1 MIFKAILSVNDLIHN
16 VLREIFVLNKPRKDF
31 FIEIM
36 LLFLSIKGRL
46 NFMQFGRYG
55 KFSEQRYRQQFEKP
69 YDFMNFNANIVKTHG
84 SKHIVIGIDP
94 SYISKSGQC
103 TYGFGNYWS
112 GVAGKAKPGLEI
124 SGIAAID
131 IDNNTAL
138 HLEAVQTPG
147 KAELKELGF
156 NLLSWYANC
165 LTERSEI
172 LKGISK
178 CVVADAYFS
187 KKPFADQIIQ
197 AGMNLV
203 SRLRK
208 DSDLKY
214 LYSGKPTG
222 KPGRPKK
229 FAEKIKLKD
238 IDKKYFKQVYND
250 DHKTVYTAI
259 VYSNALKRNIKLVY
273 EQIHKGKAES
283 YLLFFSTQLDADA
296 MEILKIYKTRFQIEF
311 LYRDAKQ
318 FTGLNDC
325 QARSEN
331 KLHFHF
337 NASLTAVNLAKVE
350 YHLSVPKD
358 ERGAFSMADIKTMHH
373 NELLLKRFI
382 KVFAVPA
389 YKLINNDNV
398 KELINFGRIAS

>member
-1 MIFKAILSVNDLIHN
+1 MIFKTNEVSALIN
-16 VLREIFVLNKPRKDF
+16 SMLIGFELNKSRYNF
-31 FIEIM
+31 FVEII
-36 LLFLSIKGRL
+36 LLFLSIKDKM
-46 NFMQFGRYG
+46 NFSQFGRYG
-55 KFSEQRYRQQFEKP
+55 APCEQRYRQQFAKP
-69 YDFMNFNANIVKTHG
+69 YNFMNFNAKIVKTHA
-84 SKHIVIGIDP
+84 SNHIVIGFDP
-94 SYISKSGQC
+94 SYISKSGKC

-147 KAELKELGF
+147 KEELKELGF
-156 NLLSWYANC
+156 KQLSWYANC

-197 AGMNLV
+197 AGMNLI

-214 LYSGKPTG
+214 LYKGKPTG
-222 KPGRPKK
+222 KRGRPTK
-229 FAEKIKLKD
+229 FAGKIKLKD
-238 IDKKYFKQVYND
+238 IDKKYFEQIYND
-250 DHKTVYTAI
+250 DDKTVYTAI
-259 VYSNALKRNIKLVY
+259 VYSKALKRNIKLIY
-273 EQIHKGKAES
+273 EQIHNDQSES

-296 MEILKIYKTRFQIEF
+296 MEILKIYKTRFQSVCNIEF
-311 LYRDAKQ
+311 LYRDGKQ
-318 FTGLNDC
+318 FTGLNHC
-325 QARSEN
+325 QARSKN

-337 NASLTAVNLAKVE
+337 NASLTAVNLAKAE

-358 ERGAFSMADIKTMHH
+358 QRGTFSMADIKTMHH

-382 KVFAVPA
+382 KVYAVPA
-389 YKLINNDNV
+389 YKLINKN
-398 KELINFGRIAS
+398 IG

>member
-1 MIFKAILSVNDLIHN
+1 M
-16 VLREIFVLNKPRKDF
+16 
-31 FIEIM
+31 
-36 LLFLSIKGRL
+36 
-46 NFMQFGRYG
+46 NFSQFGRYG
-55 KFSEQRYRQQFEKP
+55 ASCEQRYRQQFEKP
-69 YDFMNFNANIVKTHG
+69 YDFMNFNAKIVKTHG
-84 SKHIVIGIDP
+84 SGHIVIGLDP
-94 SYISKSGQC
+94 SYISKSGKC
-103 TYGFGNYWS
+103 TYGLGNYWS
-112 GVAGKAKPGLEI
+112 GVAGKTKPGLEI

-147 KAELKELGF
+147 KEELKEIGF

-165 LTERSEI
+165 ITERAEI
-172 LKGISK
+172 LKEISK

-214 LYSGKPTG
+214 LYRGKPTG
-222 KPGRPKK
+222 KQGRPKK
-229 FAEKIKLKD
+229 FAGKIKLKD
-238 IDKKYFKQVYND
+238 IDKEYFEQVYKD
-250 DHKTVYTAI
+250 DDKTVYTAI
-259 VYSNALKRNIKLVY
+259 VYSEALKRNIKLVY
-273 EQIHKGKAES
+273 EQIHNDRPES

-311 LYRDAKQ
+311 LYRDGKQ
-318 FTGLNDC
+318 FTGLDDC
-325 QARSEN
+325 QARSKN

-337 NASLTAVNLAKVE
+337 NGSLTAVNLAKAE

-358 ERGAFSMADIKTMHH
+358 QRGAFSMSDIKTMHH
-373 NELLLKRFI
+373 NELLLKKFI
-382 KVFAVPA
+382 EVFAVPA
-389 YKLINNDNV
+389 YKLINNNNV
-398 KELINFGRIAS
+398 KELINFGKIAS

>member
-1 MIFKAILSVNDLIHN
+1 MIFRTNKVKLLIHSS
-16 VLREIFVLNKPRKDF
+16 LTGIKLNKPRYTF
-31 FIEIM
+31 FVEVM
-36 LLFLSIKGRL
+36 LLFFSIKDKM
-46 NFMQFGRYG
+46 NFSQFGRYG
-55 KFSEQRYRQQFEKP
+55 ASCEQRYRQQFEKP
-69 YDFMNFNANIVKTHG
+69 FDFMNFNAKIVETHG
-84 SKHIVIGIDP
+84 SNHIVIGFDP
-94 SYISKSGQC
+94 SYISKSGKC

-112 GVAGKAKPGLEI
+112 GVAGKSKPGLEI
-124 SGIAAID
+124 GGIAAID

-147 KAELKELGF
+147 KEELKELGF

-165 LTERSEI
+165 ITERAEI

-178 CVVADAYFS
+178 CIVADAYFS

-214 LYSGKPTG
+214 LYHGKPTG
-222 KPGRPKK
+222 KRGRPTKY
-229 FAEKIKLKD
+229 AGKIKLKN

-250 DHKTVYTAI
+250 DDKTVYTAI
-259 VYSNALKRNIKLVY
+259 VYSKALKRNIKLVY
-273 EQIHKGKAES
+273 EQIHNDRKES

-296 MEILKIYKTRFQIEF
+296 VEILKTYKTRFQIEF
-311 LYRDAKQ
+311 LYRDGKQ

-325 QARSEN
+325 QARSKN

-337 NASLTAVNLAKVE
+337 NASLTAVNLAKAE
-350 YHLSVPKD
+350 YHLSIPKE

-373 NELLLKRFI
+373 NELLLERFI

-389 YKLINNDNV
+389 YKLINNDNI